1 MDTAVRMISVAVRNR
16 PGLPGLHVQKRR
28 PEETNKT
35 EPEEIARYLRGCVG
49 PTARLPATGRVG
61 PSGTRPG
68 APSPPPSSCAGP
80 AGPPSRRRGGVTA
93 SALTRASPRQMA
105 VAGERASGVQVADGD
120 ADGTLF
126 SWFLV

>member
-16 PGLPGLHVQKRR
+16 PGLPGLHVQKLR

-49 PTARLPATGRVG
+49 PMARLPASGRVG

-80 AGPPSRRRGGVTA
+80 AGPPSRRRGGVGFDPCVPETNGRRRR
-93 SALTRASPRQMA
+93 TRLRGPGGR
-105 VAGERASGVQVADGD
+105 RRR
-120 ADGTLF
+120 
-126 SWFLV
+126 